1 MPFYKNCVYL
11 HTCLC
16 IGQLYGCEDEQAV
29 ITGGDWIMSCPPTDQ
44 VVSRSPQVHKESPV
58 LQPTAELGESL
69 KIFKLFSRKNDMF
82 ECL

>member
-1 MPFYKNCVYL
+1 M
-11 HTCLC
+11 
-16 IGQLYGCEDEQAV
+16 

-69 KIFKLFSRKNDMF
+69 KIFKLFSRKMIYLNACDLWVFMS
-82 ECL
+82 L